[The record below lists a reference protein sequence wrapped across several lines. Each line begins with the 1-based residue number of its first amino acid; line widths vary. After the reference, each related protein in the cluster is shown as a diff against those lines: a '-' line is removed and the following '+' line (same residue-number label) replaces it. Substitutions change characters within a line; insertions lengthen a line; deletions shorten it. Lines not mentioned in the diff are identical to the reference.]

1 MLLYRVYLPAIILRD
16 FMKITR
22 RNKRLTLASTSMV
35 AALTIS
41 GNVLAM
47 DKIPAEDGLSGFV
60 LLGAS
65 YTEFSSNMISGSD
78 LGDAGSKRIDS
89 LTESPNSA
97 GTTGGFFTGELKYT
111 FAETRT
117 QLFLGNT
124 LEDLVRYDFAFQG
137 GVRQEISDKGILS
150 GSILFSGIPTDIWA
164 DPYLTGEDREETER
178 DSSGGRIGWS
188 SVMGTGL
195 EVNLSHRKQDIDDE
209 RSGESLLGLTIEER
223 ELLSRE
229 GDQITF
235 DASYKIGLAPGQ
247 AFIPKIRYNDFD
259 LDGEAMSR
267 ERFDLELAYALQTP
281 RYSLVS
287 TISYAK
293 SNHDAMNPI
302 YDKTEKVDTYGLS
315 LTGFYHQPFDLKGWS
330 AMASIAGAKADSNI
344 DFYDADIAKLTLGM
358 MYRF

>member
-1 MLLYRVYLPAIILRD
+1 
-16 FMKITR
+16 MKVTR
-22 RNKRLTLASTSMV
+22 RNTRFTLASTSMV

-41 GNVLAM
+41 GNALAM
-47 DKIPAEDGLSGFV
+47 DKIPEEDGLSGFV

-65 YTEFSSNMISGSD
+65 YTDFASNMIEGSD
-78 LGDAGSKRIDS
+78 AGDVGTDRIDS
-89 LTESPNSA
+89 YTESPGSEH
-97 GTTGGFFTGELKYT
+97 TVGGFFTGELKYT

-137 GVRQEISDKGILS
+137 GIRQEVSDKGTLS
-150 GSILFSGIPTDIWA
+150 GSILFSGFPTNIWA
-164 DPYLTGEDREETER
+164 DPYLTGEDREDTER
-178 DSSGGRIGWS
+178 DSSGGRLGWS
-188 SVMGTGL
+188 SVMGTAL

-209 RSGESLLGLTIEER
+209 RSGESIPSLTVEEIEQ
-223 ELLSRE
+223 LSRE

-235 DASYKIGLAPGQ
+235 DASYKFGLAPGQ
-247 AFIPKIRYNDFD
+247 AFIPKIRYNNFD
-259 LDGEAMSR
+259 LDGAAMSR

-293 SNHDAMNPI
+293 SNHDGMNPI

-315 LTGFYHQPFDLKGWS
+315 FTGFYHQPFDLKGWS
-330 AMASIAGAKADSNI
+330 AMASLAGATADSNI
-344 DFYDADIAKLTLGM
+344 DFYDADIAKFTLGM

>member
-1 MLLYRVYLPAIILRD
+1 
-16 FMKITR
+16 MKIIHS
-22 RNKRLTLASTSMV
+22 NKRLQLACSSIV
-35 AALTIS
+35 AAISIS
-41 GNVLAM
+41 GNALAI
-47 DKIPAEDGLSGFV
+47 DQIPEEEGLSGFV

-65 YTEFSSNMISGSD
+65 YTDFASNMIEGSN
-78 LGDAGSKRIDS
+78 LGDVGNDRIDS
-89 LTESPNSA
+89 YTESPGNEH
-97 GTTGGFFTGELKYT
+97 TTGGFFTGELKYT

-137 GVRQEISDKGILS
+137 GIRQEISDKGILS
-150 GSILFSGIPTDIWA
+150 ASILFSGFPTNIWA
-164 DPYLTGEDREETER
+164 DPYLTEEDRENTER

-188 SVMGTGL
+188 YVMGTAL

-209 RSGESLLGLTIEER
+209 RSGESILGLTAEER
-223 ELLSRE
+223 ERLSRE

-235 DASYKIGLAPGQ
+235 DASYKFGLAPGQ
-247 AFIPKIRYNDFD
+247 TFIPKIRYNNFD
-259 LDGEAMSR
+259 LDGSAMSR

-293 SNHDAMNPI
+293 TNHDAMNPI

-315 LTGFYHQPFDLKGWS
+315 VTGFYHQPFDLKGWS
-330 AMASIAGAKADSNI
+330 AMASLAGATADSNI